1 MPYFNTFLWHIISK
15 GISDYE
21 KSLFDETVKFLL
33 KLAMTVSGQQY
44 FGKLKLHLTI

>member
-21 KSLFDETVKFLL
+21 KSLFDETIKFLL
-33 KLAMTVSGQQY
+33 KLAMTVSEQQY
-44 FGKLKLHLTI
+44 FDSLES